1 MFIIRN
7 KIFFYIFS
15 GLISLAAIYA
25 IVTLG
30 FKPSIEFT
38 GGSLLEISLTK
49 NTLYTPAQIKDAIAP
64 VGLKSLTIQQAGQ
77 KNFLLRFENVDEA
90 THQKILSLLKEVKE
104 ERFETIG
111 PVIGQE
117 LKQKSIFALIVSIIA
132 VFLYILLAFRRLEGR
147 LRPWKMSMAT
157 IIALAHDVLITVGGF
172 VFFSWYAGVE
182 AGESF
187 VAATL
192 TIWGYSV
199 HDTIVVFDRLRE
211 NLQKDS
217 KKSIAELAGAS
228 ISQTIGRSINTS
240 LAVFILVICL
250 YIFGPA
256 SLKAFSL
263 PLLVGVI
270 IGTYSSICIATPLL
284 LEGKEKKGEKKT

>member
-1 MFIIRN
+1 MFVIKN
-7 KIFFYIFS
+7 KTFFYIFS
-15 GLISLAAIYA
+15 GLISLAAIYG
-25 IVTLG
+25 ILTLG

-38 GGSLLEISLTK
+38 GGSLLEVSLAK
-49 NTLYTPAQIKDAIAP
+49 NTSQTPAQIKATLAP
-64 VGLKSLTIQQAGQ
+64 IGLKNLTIQQAGD
-77 KNFLLRFENVDEA
+77 KNFLLRFETVDEQ
-90 THQKILSLLKEVKE
+90 THQKIVSLLKDTKE

-117 LKQKSIFALIVSIIA
+117 LKQKSIFALIVSVIA
-132 VFLYILLAFRRLEGR
+132 VFIYIFLAFRRLEGR
-147 LRPWKMSMAT
+147 LRPWKMSVAT
-157 IIALAHDVLITVGGF
+157 IIALAHDVIITVGGF
-172 VFFSWYAGVE
+172 VFFSWYSGVE

-192 TIWGYSV
+192 TVWGYSV

-240 LAVFILVICL
+240 LAVFILILCL

-256 SLKAFSL
+256 SLKSFTL

-284 LEGKEKKGEKKT
+284 LEGKEKKGEKKA